1 MIVDLDL
8 IEPSSLNRGGA
19 RAHFHFS
26 SFRLFFFNAFNMI
39 DLCQWRAR
47 IGSWNC
53 CNCSQSQDCF
63 GSKSSTS
70 HRAGLSNTISST
82 QGKAPKLILSIFCLA
97 ILLFISG
104 DVELNPGPTL
114 TGILIFIIKSAL

>member
-1 MIVDLDL
+1 
-8 IEPSSLNRGGA
+8 
-19 RAHFHFS
+19 
-26 SFRLFFFNAFNMI
+26 MI

-53 CNCSQSQDCF
+53 SLHWTQPSACT
-63 GSKSSTS
+63 STGNTYYCGTG
-70 HRAGLSNTISST
+70 RASTGDTAQVKTPRGPRLFLSV
-82 QGKAPKLILSIFCLA
+82 FCLI

-114 TGILIFIIKSAL
+114 TGKADLTTI

>member
-1 MIVDLDL
+1 
-8 IEPSSLNRGGA
+8 
-19 RAHFHFS
+19 
-26 SFRLFFFNAFNMI
+26 MI

-53 CNCSQSQDCF
+53 SRHWTQPSA
-63 GSKSSTS
+63 STS
-70 HRAGLSNTISST
+70 SPGNIYCGTGRAST
-82 QGKAPKLILSIFCLA
+82 GDTAQVKIPRGPRLVLSIFCLV

-114 TGILIFIIKSAL
+114 TKGKVDLSLLSS